1 MPPCTGKEMGKMWR
15 RRKESSG
22 EGRVEKEMNEKGR
35 KVGRDGGLEGAALD
49 RKKEAGKERC
59 GEETA
64 ENEERKAGNDEKR
77 GREGGRGKKRR
88 ASWKR

>member
-35 KVGRDGGLEGAALD
+35 KVGRDGG
-49 RKKEAGKERC
+49 
-59 GEETA
+59 
-64 ENEERKAGNDEKR
+64 
-77 GREGGRGKKRR
+77 
-88 ASWKR
+88 